1 MWHAGKVWPP
11 ITRHPIY
18 TEADRCECASV
29 VPSGIQAGLE
39 AWAERH
45 PRQLSPRLSQ
55 SRAISQERH
64 RVLRRPCRW
73 QGGMEHQ
80 RQRMGPRASTRLR
93 RESCRALWQGRQCQQ
108 RRRRGRTGPILRY
121 GRMPLKWMMST
132 TTTRK
137 TIVCVACSP
146 SARVEARVD
155 RAQGRGKGEQAQ
167 DVGRLLRLSPMQ
179 PCRTQR
185 HRCFRLA
192 LENCDDDHLQ
202 FKRGCCLDPPR
213 RISSR

>member
-1 MWHAGKVWPP
+1 MVLSANSHRLPGARGRESLIRELSLPGPVCPG
-11 ITRHPIY
+11 
-18 TEADRCECASV
+18 DGLV

-108 RRRRGRTGPILRY
+108 LRRRGRTGPILRY
-121 GRMPLKWMMST
+121 GRMPLKGMMST

-146 SARVEARVD
+146 SATVESRVD

-167 DVGRLLRLSPMQ
+167 DVGRLRRLSPMQ

-202 FKRGCCLDPPR
+202 F
-213 RISSR
+213 